1 MIYIVAKKQQWQ
13 QQQRLSA
20 THSAHDYNNYGTV
33 YSSLQTTHC
42 VSLDLNLVC
51 VLYINNK
58 ISYFCTG
65 HVFWVGAG
73 LNDSDITILTT
84 HYHPTLDPH
93 TLPLLQNNDA
103 CEQDNAA
110 NL

>member
-1 MIYIVAKKQQWQ
+1 MIYIVAKQQQWQ

-20 THSAHDYNNYGTV
+20 TYSAHDYNNYGIAH
-33 YSSLQTTHC
+33 YKRHSCS
-42 VSLDLNLVC
+42 VSLDLNFVC

-84 HYHPTLDPH
+84 HYHPTLH
-93 TLPLLQNNDA
+93 TP
-103 CEQDNAA
+103 CPYYTCMCTR
-110 NL
+110 